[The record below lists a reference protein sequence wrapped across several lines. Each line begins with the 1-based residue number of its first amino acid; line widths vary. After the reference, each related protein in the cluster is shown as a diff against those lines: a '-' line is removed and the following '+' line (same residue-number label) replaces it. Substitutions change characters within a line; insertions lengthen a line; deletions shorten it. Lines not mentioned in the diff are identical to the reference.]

1 MTAHRDSFDG
11 KPMMNECQKEL
22 IAAVKKYC
30 VPEGLNLGEA
40 IGVLDIVKCD
50 LLFQNRL
57 PPDII
62 KKYLL

>member
-1 MTAHRDSFDG
+1 MAHREVFDA
-11 KPMMNECQKEL
+11 KPMMNQFQKEL
-22 IAAVKKYC
+22 VKAVKKYC

-40 IGVLDIVKCD
+40 VGVLDIVKLD

>member
-1 MTAHRDSFDG
+1 MAHRDIFDG
-11 KPMMNECQKEL
+11 KPMMNQFQKEL
-22 IAAVKKYC
+22 VKVVKIYC

-40 IGVLDIVKCD
+40 CGVLDIVKLD

-57 PPDII
+57 PPDVI